1 MNSSTA
7 GSSEPTRLRSIGRLT
22 ALLAPAIL
30 VLGAAAQAQP
40 PGPPGHTF
48 EAVTFVEGL
57 RNPWSM
63 AFLPNG
69 DMLVTERGGQ
79 LRIVR
84 DGELLPDPVPG
95 VPAVRAQSQGG
106 LQDVVLHPDFESNR
120 IVYLSYSK
128 PDEDGSNGTT
138 GLSRARFEDDRLTD
152 VEEIFEA
159 DAWAGTGGHFG
170 ARIAF
175 DDGGYLFMSVGD
187 RMAGLSMEGMDPD
200 LEGHPSQ
207 DNSNHQ
213 GTIVRL
219 NDDGSVPDDNPFVGQ
234 EGVRPEIWSY
244 GHRNQQ
250 GLAFHPETGDLWS
263 NEHGPQG
270 GDELNYIRQGANYGW
285 PVIGYGANYVSGTE
299 IHASRG
305 REGMEQPAAFWV
317 PSIGISGLAFYEG
330 DAFPNWRGN
339 AFMGGLSGNYQ
350 RLVRISLNG
359 QTVVNREPLLLGD
372 YRIRDVRVG
381 PDGLVYIAT
390 DNIFGQPTAIVRLEP
405 TEEE

>member
-1 MNSSTA
+1 MKNSTDSLSRTVQ
-7 GSSEPTRLRSIGRLT
+7 LRSPARAA
-22 ALLAPAIL
+22 ALLVAATL
-30 VLGAAAQAQP
+30 ALATAAQAQP
-40 PGPPGHTF
+40 PGPPGETF
-48 EAVTFVEGL
+48 EVVTYVEGL

-69 DMLVTERGGQ
+69 DMLVTERGGD

-84 DGELLPDPVPG
+84 DGQLLPDAVPG
-95 VPAVRAQSQGG
+95 VPAVRAAGQGG
-106 LQDVVLHPDFESNR
+106 LQDVVLHPDFESNQL
-120 IVYLSYSK
+120 IYLSYAK
-128 PDEDGSNGTT
+128 PDADGALGTT
-138 GLSRARFEDDRLTD
+138 GLSRARFDDDRLMD

-159 DAWAGTGGHFG
+159 NAWNDRPGHFG

-175 DDGGYLFMSVGD
+175 DNDGYLFMSIGD
-187 RMAGLSMEGMDPD
+187 RMEGLSMEGMDPD

-207 DNSNHQ
+207 DNASHA

-234 EGVRPEIWSY
+234 DGIQPEIWSY

-270 GDELNYIRQGANYGW
+270 GDELNLIRAGANYGW

-299 IHASRG
+299 IHAARG

-330 DAFPNWRGN
+330 DEFPNWRGD
-339 AFMGGLSGNYQ
+339 AFVGGLSGNYQ
-350 RLVRISLNG
+350 RLVRVSLNG
-359 QTVVNREPLLLGD
+359 QTVINREPLLVGD

-381 PDGLVYIAT
+381 PDGLLYIAT
-390 DNIFGQPTAIVRLEP
+390 DNIFGQPSAIVRLEP
-405 TEEE
+405 TEE